1 MTIYHRTPFRDDP
14 EFIGL
19 VKLARRLRQRQT
31 PAEKM
36 MWELLRGRRFLGLKF
51 RRQYRIE
58 RFYVDFGCPEQR
70 LVIEL
75 DGEVHE
81 TPEQAASDENRDDY
95 LRQTRHTVLRFTNQQ
110 VFDETEWVLEEIAR
124 NCKGINRTFGKGETG
139 A

>member
-19 VKLARRLRQRQT
+19 VGLARRLRQRLT
-31 PAEKM
+31 PAEEL

-58 RFYVDFGCPEQR
+58 RFFVDFGCREQR

-110 VFDETEWVLEEIAR
+110 VFDQTEWVLEEIAR
-124 NCKGINRTFGKGETG
+124 NCKGINHSIEKDEPE

>member
-19 VKLARRLRQRQT
+19 VELARRLRQRQT
-31 PAEKM
+31 PAEKL
-36 MWELLRGRRFLGLKF
+36 MWELLRGRTFLGLKF

-58 RFYVDFGCPEQR
+58 RFVADFGCREQR

-81 TPEQAASDENRDDY
+81 TPEQAASDENRDAY
-95 LRQTRHTVLRFTNQQ
+95 LRQTSHTVLRFTNKQ
-110 VFDETEWVLEEIAR
+110 VFDQTEWVLEEIAN
-124 NCKGINRTFGKGETG
+124 NCKGIDRSLGNDEPE